1 MGAASLADGS
11 KSDQMNKNIQV
22 ELLTKMNQ
30 KHDITTM
37 TTNMNS
43 TFYKLKL
50 SFRFPDLKVSVN
62 I

>member
-1 MGAASLADGS
+1 MGATSLADGS

-30 KHDITTM
+30 KHDIITM
-37 TTNMNS
+37 TTNVNS

>member
-1 MGAASLADGS
+1 MGATSLADGS